1 MFIFQN
7 VATWTVVHMALANL
21 VTVLAM
27 RVGMAACVTSRPA
40 TTGAQLMDPVPTA
53 PVSAQTVIHLRSFKN
68 VTQI

>member
-1 MFIFQN
+1 
-7 VATWTVVHMALANL
+7 MALANL

-27 RVGMAACVTSRPA
+27 RVGMAAFVTLRPA